1 MPKNNRFGILAFFLI
16 LFVLLLAYLNYD
28 IWSHPSP
35 RVSQK
40 EKTKK
45 MELKPKVEP
54 PAPVA
59 IPRETSGSEAIQV
72 ISEKN
77 LFNPDRKEFSVQT
90 AGGEQAKPVARP
102 QVVLY
107 GIVIAEGNE
116 MATVVNPGRPLR
128 KGEREAMTVKVGD
141 RIGDYKLAKVLPDRI
156 VLEASGDSFEI
167 PLHDPKVP
175 KKRTEI
181 RTTPIQAASTPSL
194 PTIGGVPYP
203 VPGRPP
209 IVGGTYPSTFPVPG
223 SAVPTTSLP
232 RPVYPSPSIPQAAAR
247 PAGPTQVMPGS
258 TPLSGPQPPSSVPDS
273 GSYRGRR
280 LVGPGVGVPGENR

>member
-45 MELKPKVEP
+45 VEMKPKVEP

-77 LFNPDRKEFSVQT
+77 LFNPDRKEFSVQA

-167 PLHDPKVP
+167 PKHRRSGRRFGPLPSRQRQPPLCQRPEESRIPFPEDL
-175 KKRTEI
+175 
-181 RTTPIQAASTPSL
+181 PSL
-194 PTIGGVPYP
+194 GVSPPRPSRFLAVRCPQLRYPGPYTRARSFRRP
-203 VPGRPP
+203 RHGQPGRP
-209 IVGGTYPSTFPVPG
+209 
-223 SAVPTTSLP
+223 
-232 RPVYPSPSIPQAAAR
+232 R
-247 PAGPTQVMPGS
+247 
-258 TPLSGPQPPSSVPDS
+258 
-273 GSYRGRR
+273 
-280 LVGPGVGVPGENR
+280 